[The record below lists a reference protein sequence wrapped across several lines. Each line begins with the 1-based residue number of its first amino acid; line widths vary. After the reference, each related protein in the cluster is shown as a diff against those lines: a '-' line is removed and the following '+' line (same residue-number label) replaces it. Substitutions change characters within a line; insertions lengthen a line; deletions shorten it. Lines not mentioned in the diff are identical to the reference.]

1 MKLSQKEIDFIYN
14 NIDKLKEELA
24 NKYTTYTLQ
33 GKTIQLNAEQILLQ
47 SAKYLVD
54 EEYSNSKQN
63 SSIIANKEVLEEVG
77 EILKDMSKN
86 EYMQDVYLGRKT
98 QALFTVTPEQ
108 YKNPDYDTDNSIGLT
123 DSSATFVP
131 TAKIGSVIG
140 NATTKVTP
148 TMIRKTGQGYDNLTL
163 GVINQVNNVA
173 PSLTSRYLVNPSAYS
188 QGIDD
193 IVNSILPGI
202 PANTKIGVSA
212 FGVYEMYN
220 RDKET
225 IIEIYNKNKEL
236 IRELTNE
243 KE

>member
-33 GKTIQLNAEQILLQ
+33 GKTVQLNAEQILLQ

-86 EYMQDVYLGRKT
+86 EYMQDAYLGLET

-140 NATTKVTP
+140 NATAT
-148 TMIRKTGQGYDNLTL
+148 
-163 GVINQVNNVA
+163 VA
-173 PSLTSRYLVNPSAYS
+173 PSVFNGGKRVINTIN
-188 QGIDD
+188 QIDD
-193 IVNSILPGI
+193 DIGRYIQYQKDKLPDSFVNKWVTKEIDQNVLNDIFNESLPASSGLG
-202 PANTKIGVSA
+202 ALWGIGVN
-212 FGVYEMYN
+212 VIDKKEEI
-220 RDKET
+220 RDT
-225 IIEIYNKNKEL
+225 IKNVL
-236 IRELTNE
+236 SNDSND
-243 KE
+243 